1 MHLVPCMII
10 YTLCMCILKGGLEEA
25 REMFIH
31 ELEKKYEI
39 NLDNVEDRK
48 FENIMVFLHP

>member
-1 MHLVPCMII
+1 
-10 YTLCMCILKGGLEEA
+10 
-25 REMFIH
+25 MFIH

-48 FENIMVFLHP
+48 FENIMVFYISIYILFLGCLFVGLFVTDKRQNG